1 MLTYEVL
8 DQFRKALEADQAP
21 RSIPATDPELEPVE
35 VSAYNEKRHVYRIDF
50 ETAYDGHVTIRCHV
64 QLEVMQ
70 KLMASSSGSM
80 TWETTDTGAGESL
93 HLYME
98 LKNQPGVVYTT
109 VLFKCD
115 IKALYER
122 MCIPY
127 PEDKSITEAWEI
139 LYGKGMVKL

>member
-8 DQFRKALEADQAP
+8 DQFRKDLEADQAP

-35 VSAYNEKRHVYRIDF
+35 VSAYSEKRHVYYINF
-50 ETAYDGHVTIRCHV
+50 EVDIQGHVTIRCLV
-64 QLEVMQ
+64 QFGVMEQ
-70 KLMASSSGSM
+70 LMSGNKWSM
-80 TWETTDTGAGESL
+80 TWSTTGTGADECL
-93 HLYME
+93 HLAME

-109 VLFKCD
+109 VLFERD

-127 PEDKSITEAWEI
+127 PKDKSVTEAWEI
-139 LYGKGMVKL
+139 LYSEGMVKL

>member
-21 RSIPATDPELEPVE
+21 STDPATGCIDTTPYDENRMVHRISFEL
-35 VSAYNEKRHVYRIDF
+35 AIY
-50 ETAYDGHVTIRCHV
+50 GQVTISCLV
-64 QLEVMQ
+64 QFGVMEQ
-70 KLMASSSGSM
+70 LMSGNKWSM
-80 TWETTDTGAGESL
+80 AWSTSCYEGSENL
-93 HLYME
+93 HLDME

-109 VLFKCD
+109 VLSKHD

>member
-35 VSAYNEKRHVYRIDF
+35 VSAYNEKRYVYRIDF
-50 ETAYDGHVTIRCHV
+50 ETAYDGHVTIRCLV
-64 QLEVMQ
+64 QFEVMQ
-70 KLMASSSGSM
+70 KLMASSSWSM
-80 TWETTDTGAGESL
+80 TWTTLGTGADENL
-93 HLYME
+93 HPDME

-109 VLFKCD
+109 VLSKRD

-127 PEDKSITEAWEI
+127 PEGKSITEAWEI

>member
-8 DQFRKALEADQAP
+8 DQFRKALEVDQAP
-21 RSIPATDPELEPVE
+21 RSIPATDPKLEPVK
-35 VSAYNEKRHVYRIDF
+35 VSAYDERRYVYRIDF
-50 ETAYDGHVTIRCHV
+50 ETAYDGHVTIRCLV
-64 QLEVMQ
+64 QFEVMQ
-70 KLMASSSGSM
+70 KLMASSSWSM
-80 TWETTDTGAGESL
+80 TWTTLGTGVDETL
-93 HLYME
+93 HPDME

-109 VLFKCD
+109 VLHKRD

>member
-35 VSAYNEKRHVYRIDF
+35 VSAYTEKRHVYHINF
-50 ETAYDGHVTIRCHV
+50 ETAYDGHVTIKCFV
-64 QLEVMQ
+64 QFEVMQ
-70 KLMASSSGSM
+70 KLMASSSWSM
-80 TWETTDTGAGESL
+80 TWTTTGTGAAENL
-93 HLYME
+93 HPDME

-109 VLFKCD
+109 VLSKRD

>member
-21 RSIPATDPELEPVE
+21 STDPATGCIDTTPYDENRMVYHISFE
-35 VSAYNEKRHVYRIDF
+35 VDIY
-50 ETAYDGHVTIRCHV
+50 GQVTIRCLV
-64 QLEVMQ
+64 QFGVMEQ
-70 KLMASSSGSM
+70 LMSGNKWSM
-80 TWETTDTGAGESL
+80 TWTTLGTGADETL
-93 HLYME
+93 HPDME
-98 LKNQPGVVYTT
+98 LENQPGVVYTT
-109 VLFKCD
+109 VLSKRD

>member
-35 VSAYNEKRHVYRIDF
+35 VSAYNEKRHVYHINF
-50 ETAYDGHVTIRCHV
+50 ETAYDGHVTIKCFV
-64 QLEVMQ
+64 QFEVMQ
-70 KLMASSSGSM
+70 KLMANSSGSM
-80 TWETTDTGAGESL
+80 TWATTGTGADECL
-93 HLYME
+93 HPDME

-109 VLFKCD
+109 VLSKRD

-127 PEDKSITEAWEI
+127 PEGKSITEVWEI

>member
-21 RSIPATDPELEPVE
+21 STDPATGCIDTTPYDE
-35 VSAYNEKRHVYRIDF
+35 NRMVYRIDF
-50 ETAYDGHVTIRCHV
+50 EVDIYGQVTIRCLV
-64 QLEVMQ
+64 QFEVMQ
-70 KLMASSSGSM
+70 KLMASSSWSM
-80 TWETTDTGAGESL
+80 TWTTLGTGADENL
-93 HLYME
+93 HPDME

-109 VLFKCD
+109 VLSKRD

-127 PEDKSITEAWEI
+127 PEGKSITEAWEI

>member
-35 VSAYNEKRHVYRIDF
+35 VSAYDEKRHVYHINF
-50 ETAYDGHVTIRCHV
+50 ETAYDGHVTIKCFV
-64 QLEVMQ
+64 QFEVMQ
-70 KLMASSSGSM
+70 KLMANSLWSM
-80 TWETTDTGAGESL
+80 TWSTTGTGAYESL
-93 HLYME
+93 HPDMKLE
-98 LKNQPGVVYTT
+98 EQPGVVYTT
-109 VLFKCD
+109 VLSKRD

-139 LYGKGMVKL
+139 LYGKGVVTL